1 MGVRLL
7 SRRARGPASA
17 GIDPAKRPARDAR
30 RVGLSLTLAE
40 RAQVSRWARGSVRS
54 TGIDPA
60 RRLARD
66 AQTPRPAE
74 DLAERA
80 GIGEGK

>member
-1 MGVRLL
+1 V
-7 SRRARGPASA
+7 
-17 GIDPAKRPARDAR
+17 GIDPAKRPVRDAR
-30 RVGLSLTLAE
+30 RVALLLTLAE

-74 DLAERA
+74 VLAERA

>member
-1 MGVRLL
+1 MGVKL
-7 SRRARGPASA
+7 S
-17 GIDPAKRPARDAR
+17 
-30 RVGLSLTLAE
+30 
-40 RAQVSRWARGSVRS
+40 SRWARGPVRS

-74 DLAERA
+74 VLAERA